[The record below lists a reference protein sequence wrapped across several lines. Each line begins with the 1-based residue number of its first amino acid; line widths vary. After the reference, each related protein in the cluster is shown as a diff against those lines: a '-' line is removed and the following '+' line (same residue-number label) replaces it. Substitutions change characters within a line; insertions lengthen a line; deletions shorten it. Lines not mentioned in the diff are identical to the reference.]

1 VKNIGVSDRALGP
14 IVFSRFSTRNATL
27 AWASATPTLCSPDV
41 WPRPPLLRVSE
52 IKLGFSI
59 PLHRPTPNFAPTWN
73 VAPDPLPV
81 AV

>member
-1 VKNIGVSDRALGP
+1 
-14 IVFSRFSTRNATL
+14 
-27 AWASATPTLCSPDV
+27 V